1 MTLENFDSSIL
12 VLITGAI
19 TILASVLVQVMVNR
33 QKRNDFLKEKSWD
46 QFQALVDSL
55 SSLSIY
61 VDKALDPFDYL
72 DGEKKEVDVSRV
84 FKCFTVLKEAQSYA
98 YMTGRG
104 SLIKAYNEL
113 YDLLDSIEKYHDRD
127 GWELNVR
134 MRYQKITPLS
144 INLIKE
150 ISRFM
155 GS

>member
-1 MTLENFDSSIL
+1 MTLGSIDSSIL
-12 VLITGAI
+12 VLMTGAM
-19 TILASVLVQVMVNR
+19 TILASVLAQVMINR

-46 QFQALVDSL
+46 KFQVLVDSL

-61 VDKALDPFDYL
+61 VDKALDSFDYL
-72 DGEKKEVDVSRV
+72 NGEKKEVDVSQV
-84 FKCFTVLKEAQSYA
+84 FESFAVMKEAQSYV
-98 YMTGRG
+98 YMTGRN
-104 SLIKAYNEL
+104 SLIRAYNEL
-113 YDLLDSIEKYHDRD
+113 YDLLDSIEKYYDKD
-127 GWELNVR
+127 GWELNLR

>member
-1 MTLENFDSSIL
+1 MTLEGIDSSIL
-12 VLITGAI
+12 VLMTGAM
-19 TILASVLVQVMVNR
+19 TILASVLAQVMINR

-46 QFQALVDSL
+46 KFQVLVDSL

-61 VDKALDPFDYL
+61 VDKALDSFDYL
-72 DGEKKEVDVSRV
+72 NGEKKEVDVSQV
-84 FKCFTVLKEAQSYA
+84 FESFAVMKEAQSYV
-98 YMTGRG
+98 YMTGRN
-104 SLIKAYNEL
+104 SLIRAYNEL
-113 YDLLDSIEKYHDRD
+113 YDLLDSIEKYYDKD
-127 GWELNVR
+127 GWELNLR